1 MAGEVQY
8 AGFLRR
14 LAASLID
21 SLILLI
27 ILTPLGFLFT
37 SGRYLPGFDPEGDIT
52 AQAAELNFDWAY
64 LFINDLLPMV
74 LVIFFWIRFR
84 ATPGKQLMDCEVV
97 DADTFDNLRVG
108 QSILRYIGY
117 FISILPLGL
126 GFFWIIW
133 DKKKRGFHDMIAHT
147 VVIRL
152 SPHHVAET
160 EAAKSLE
167 QLMKEV
173 E

>member
-1 MAGEVQY
+1 MAREVQY

-21 SLILLI
+21 TLILLI
-27 ILTPLGFLFT
+27 VLTPLSLLFT
-37 SGRYLPGFDPEGDIT
+37 SGDYLPGLDPEGDIG
-52 AQAAELNFDWAY
+52 AQMAGIEFDWAY
-64 LFINDLLPMV
+64 LLINDLLPMV
-74 LVIFFWIRFR
+74 FVVFFWVRFR

-97 DADTFDNLRVG
+97 DATTFENLRIG

-117 FISILPLGL
+117 IISMLPLGL
-126 GFFWIIW
+126 GFLWIIW

-152 SPHHVAET
+152 SPNHVAEA
-160 EAAKSLE
+160 EAAKPLE

-173 E
+173 G